1 MNESYD
7 LKSIFNA
14 IETINTKKKK
24 TSSLIKLNHTNQSTD
39 NILPPTDILPI
50 TEKLILEAEKYSD
63 KQKEKSLIQTPLTE
77 DVLIL
82 NNEHKEQD
90 ITILNLEEIKLNV
103 IDDLYSSLSK
113 KVKKNTL
120 KIIFELR
127 QKIISLEEEIKIINL
142 KKNDEVESGNVNNFE
157 IDEEHLINEDSTLG
171 ENIIIDENNDDI
183 SETVIE
189 TLKLQDTLIQKSKRN
204 EEKLLLKII
213 DLEQNVSLLTNKKK
227 DINNKDNEVSID
239 EFKNN
244 FNPHTEVLEKK
255 NTKIESELIFFKE
268 NYERLV
274 IENNEVKIKL
284 SNSKER
290 IISFEKN
297 IKDLE
302 KGFENLSSILSKNSV
317 IKLNDPLLKTP
328 SSIDSIRKDNIKS
341 LTPEDSD
348 IFNKKK

>member
-127 QKIISLEEEIKIINL
+127 QKIINLEEEIKIINL

-227 DINNKDNEVSID
+227 DINNKVNEVSID

-255 NTKIESELIFFKE
+255 NTKIESELIFFEE

>member
-127 QKIISLEEEIKIINL
+127 QKIINLEEEIKIINL

-227 DINNKDNEVSID
+227 DINNKVNEVSID